1 MFQLIDEI
9 IEGKRKNIPDT
20 PNYKFY
26 RRLLLWIVGVPT
38 ALITVIGYVSFI
50 RIGLFN
56 PNLSLVKKGILA
68 SGIDPNAW
76 FIICIIGDAFFVI
89 AVVFSFIKPRTKAG
103 IKKVLFGLNFAIG
116 IVGVLI
122 SYTSLTYGGYQV
134 GIVGLG
140 FTVFSLIVGLLIG
153 LRG

>member
-9 IEGKRKNIPDT
+9 LEGKRKNIPDT
-20 PNYKFY
+20 PKYKFY
-26 RRLLLWIVGVPT
+26 RRLLLWMVGVPT
-38 ALITVIGYVSFI
+38 ALVTVIGYVTFI
-50 RIGLFN
+50 RVGLFN
-56 PNLSLVKKGILA
+56 PNLSLLKKGIFA

-76 FIICIIGDAFFVI
+76 FIIVMVFDAFFVI
-89 AVVFSFIKPRTKAG
+89 AVVFSFIKPRTEAG
-103 IKKVLFGLNFAIG
+103 LKKVLFGLNFAIG

-122 SYTSLTYGGYQV
+122 SYATLTYGGHQA